1 MQLGKATS
9 GAKTAGGLP
18 QGTQHAREGQEAPF
32 WDAPHIP
39 ATLVGRCTQ
48 PLALGGPV
56 PGVTSF
62 PHWALR
68 NHSHSSVPAFPSP
81 PWQEVQAEGSLR
93 RSSVFSGCPAPGLPL
108 CPVLVILAG
117 AAACGPVASPGR
129 DPMVPGWAVLVMLV
143 PVLVLST
150 LWACGAVPLLELGQ
164 HHGVQWVWGAARQ
177 AQAEPLLLSRR
188 KRDDGRQQPTAATT
202 MLEQGYAATAM
213 PSSNNLDPPKPSLLL
228 GSAPP
233 PAPSTNASLH
243 QALAVPTTAD
253 PLDET
258 DSPEPDLLLGS
269 APPPAPSTSTSLHQ
283 GLAVPTTAD
292 PLDETDSPEPDLL
305 LSSAPPPAPSTSAS
319 LHQALAVPTTADPLD
334 ETDSPEPDLL
344 LSSAPPPAPST
355 STSLHQGL
363 AVPTTADPLDE
374 TDSPEPDLLLSSAPP
389 PAPSTSAS
397 LHRARA
403 VPTTADP
410 LDETDSPDPD
420 LLQSSA
426 PPAEPGTQ
434 AAPQN
439 SITTIP
445 SWLTWPSKEET
456 AAGGTDSSSSVGLRS
471 ATHPAL
477 SPTTT
482 GYKKVKKTGAPPVS
496 TRSAPWDTK
505 PGGTAVPWDPSKVM
519 SKCLLAILLLALVA
533 ATFMVC
539 TGVLGAL
546 LWRRTRMAHRRLSHT
561 EMVCISSLLPDGEVA
576 ANGPKP
582 GLTRRP
588 KLLLDGSEADGDNL
602 TLSSFLPEHS

>member
-32 WDAPHIP
+32 WDAPHTP

-62 PHWALR
+62 PHRALR

-108 CPVLVILAG
+108 CPVLVIPAG
-117 AAACGPVASPGR
+117 AAARGPVASPGR

-150 LWACGAVPLLELGQ
+150 LWACGAVPLLEPGQ

-213 PSSNNLDPPKPSLLL
+213 PSSNDLDPPKPSLLL

-243 QALAVPTTAD
+243 QA
-253 PLDET
+253 
-258 DSPEPDLLLGS
+258 
-269 APPPAPSTSTSLHQ
+269 
-283 GLAVPTTAD
+283 LAVPTTAD

-355 STSLHQGL
+355 S
-363 AVPTTADPLDE
+363 
-374 TDSPEPDLLLSSAPP
+374 
-389 PAPSTSAS
+389 AS
-397 LHRARA
+397 LHRAHA